1 MSTRTSDAERRALNR
16 LKAGA
21 AEYACGGFLNRTD
34 TLHRT
39 DIYTSLLY
47 DRLQRKYNTVNE
59 IYSSSGENW
68 NQTLYVMLFRTLGD
82 LGNREQYM
90 AIAQRVPYKAVL
102 RERGESLNIEA
113 MLFGTSGLLYNYHD
127 DEYTLNLKRNFEY
140 LSRKYNITPLN
151 PCDWN
156 ITRINPM
163 NHPILRLAQLSAFLA
178 QNNFVFDRMVD
189 CRTEADVFALF
200 GVEAS
205 TYWSSHFIPSQSS
218 CEQPKRVGRSKSN
231 ILAIN
236 LVAILQYAYG
246 IYTQSEALRERALTL
261 LDVIPAED
269 NRYIRRWR
277 NYGLQPKSAFE
288 TQALLQ
294 LATEYCDKTRCE
306 ECAVG
311 RRAMQ
316 NFGWIDAL

>member
-1 MSTRTSDAERRALNR
+1 MSNESDHNRRAYNR

-21 AEYACGGFLNRTD
+21 AEYACGGFLNSIDSLRRTE
-34 TLHRT
+34 
-39 DIYTSLLY
+39 IYTALLY
-47 DRLQRKYNTVNE
+47 DRLKRKCDAVDE
-59 IYSSSGENW
+59 IYHSSGDNW
-68 NQTLYVMLFRTLGD
+68 NQTFYVMLFRTLGD

-90 AIAQRVPYKAVL
+90 AIAERVPYKAVL

-113 MLFGTSGLLYNYHD
+113 LLFGTSGLLYNYHD

-140 LSRKYNITPLN
+140 LSHKYNITPLS
-151 PCDWN
+151 PSDWN
-156 ITRINPM
+156 IARINPM
-163 NHPILRLAQLSAFLA
+163 NHPIVRLAQLSAFLL
-178 QNNFVFDRMVD
+178 QNNFVFDRVVE
-189 CRTEADVFALF
+189 CRTESDVFELF

-205 TYWSSHFIPSQSS
+205 TYWSSHFIPSQTTLD
-218 CEQPKRVGRSKSN
+218 QPKRVGHAKSN

-236 LVAILQYAYG
+236 LIAILQYAYG
-246 IYTQSEALRERALTL
+246 TYTQNDALRDRALSL

-277 NYGLQPKSAFE
+277 EYGLTPKSAFE

-294 LATEYCDKTRCE
+294 LSTQYCDLVRCE
-306 ECAVG
+306 ECRVG
-311 RRAMQ
+311 SRAMQ